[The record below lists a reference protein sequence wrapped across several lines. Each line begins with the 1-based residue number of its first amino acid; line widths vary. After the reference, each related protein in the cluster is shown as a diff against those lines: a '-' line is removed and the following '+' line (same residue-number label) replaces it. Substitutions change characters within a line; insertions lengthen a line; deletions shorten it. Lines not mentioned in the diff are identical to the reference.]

1 MKAITLASMAALTA
15 SAAYGGGLYQVAEE
29 TESSI
34 PLQWSVGMDVVW
46 DDNTTPGPA
55 ATDGDETFS
64 LNPFVGVTFASV
76 TPQTTLALYARLGLV
91 YYFDA
96 PNAPGSDDLYGQS
109 RVGFDLT
116 HRFSERLRFT
126 SRNYLAYE
134 LEPDYSQG
142 FGTNRQLG
150 EYLYWSTDNS
160 IGFRWSERFATYTGF
175 TLNGLEYQ
183 DVANSDRFTWTAYN
197 QLRYQLSPQ
206 TVLTASY
213 RYSETSGDDAASD
226 STNQY
231 FLVGTEYRVSANTI
245 LVLNAGAQLRDVDSA
260 GSSNST
266 EPYVEF
272 SMRTQVNRDWGYR
285 AFVRYGAEDYDTVVQ
300 VANGVPVPPVATAEY
315 ANKLTLRVGVSGD
328 YKISPR
334 VALFGGVNVV
344 GSSYEDGNF
353 VPGGGGVG
361 GAGDQDETLLNAFIG
376 TSVKFTDNLYG
387 TLTYNFTNSDSDIA
401 DRDYDRNRISVGVR
415 AEF

>member
-46 DDNTTPGPA
+46 DDNTTPGPP

-76 TPQTTLALYARLGLV
+76 TPQTTMALYARLGLV
-91 YYFDA
+91 YYLDA
-96 PNAPGSDDLYGQS
+96 PNAPGSDDTFGQS
-109 RVGFDLT
+109 RIGFDLT

-160 IGFRWSERFATYTGF
+160 IGFRWSERFATYTGL
-175 TLNGLEYQ
+175 TLTGLQY
-183 DVANSDRFTWTAYN
+183 DDIANADRFTWTAYN

-213 RYSETSGDDAASD
+213 RYSETSGADNASD

-231 FLVGTEYRVSANTI
+231 FLLGAEHRVSANTI
-245 LVLNAGAQLRDVDSA
+245 LVVNAGAQIRDVDRVGAS
-260 GSSNST
+260 SSN
-266 EPYVEF
+266 EPYLEF
-272 SMRTQVNRDWGYR
+272 SMRTQVNQDWGYR
-285 AFVRYGAEDYDTVVQ
+285 AFIRYGYEDYDTVVL
-300 VANGVPVPPVATAEY
+300 VPPAITAEY
-315 ANKLTLRVGVSGD
+315 ASKPTLRVGVSGE

-334 VALFGGVNVV
+334 LAIFGGVNVV
-344 GSSYEDGNF
+344 GSSFEDGRNVAAPF
-353 VPGGGGVG
+353 GLV
-361 GAGDQDETLLNAFIG
+361 ADADETLINAYIG
-376 TSVKFTDNLYG
+376 SSLKFTDNLYG
-387 TLTYNFTNSDSDIA
+387 TLTYNFTNSDSDVLN
-401 DRDYDRNRISVGVR
+401 RDYDRNRISVGVR

>member
-1 MKAITLASMAALTA
+1 MKAIKIASMAALTA

-34 PLQWSVGMDVVW
+34 PLQWSVGMDVIW

-76 TPQTTLALYARLGLV
+76 TPQTTMALYVRLGLV
-91 YYFDA
+91 YYLDEPQA
-96 PNAPGSDDLYGQS
+96 AGSDDVYGQS
-109 RVGFDLT
+109 RIGFDLS

-134 LEPDYSQG
+134 LEPDYSYG

-160 IGFRWSERFATYTGF
+160 IGFRWSERFATYTGI
-175 TLNGLEYQ
+175 TLTGLTYD
-183 DVANSDRFTWTAYN
+183 DVANADRFTWTAYN

-206 TVLTASY
+206 TVLTGSY
-213 RYSETSGDDAASD
+213 RYSETDGDDNASN
-226 STNQY
+226 STSHY
-231 FLVGTEYRVSANTI
+231 LLAGVEHRVSANTI
-245 LVLNAGAQLRDVDSA
+245 FVVNAGAQFRDLDGAGGDST
-260 GSSNST
+260 N
-266 EPYVEF
+266 PYIEF
-272 SMRTQVNRDWGYR
+272 SMRTQVNQDWGYR
-285 AFVRYGAEDYDTVVQ
+285 AFIRYGAEDYDTVVGIP
-300 VANGVPVPPVATAEY
+300 ALAEF
-315 ANKLTLRVGVSGD
+315 ANKLTLRAGVSGE

-334 VALFGGVNVV
+334 LAIFGGLNLIA
-344 GSSYEDGNF
+344 SSYEDGRLG
-353 VPGGGGVG
+353 PG
-361 GAGDQDETLLNAFIG
+361 GAGVPDQDETLLNAYIG
-376 TSVKFTDNLYG
+376 SSLKFTDNLYG
-387 TLTYNFTNSDSDIA
+387 TLTYNFTKSDSDIA
-401 DRDYDRNRISVGVR
+401 NRDYDRNRISVGVR